1 MTWTRHEHGN
11 SWSDTQAD
19 DAREAHIHKLDGGS
33 SRLELVDPINSGW
46 SVWWQGERIISLV
59 NKAIR
64 AALKA
69 DSFAAYLKRTRGWS
83 LQATSNFLLDRW
95 ASKLAKLRSA
105 ANAAVITKMITGWL
119 ATQSVQMKRGQVD
132 LKKLRE
138 DKILALGVCRLC
150 GSGPETNWH
159 VQAECTH
166 RKKSQTVMAH
176 GTSHLAARLDLR
188 SARP

>member
-1 MTWTRHEHGN
+1 M
-11 SWSDTQAD
+11 
-19 DAREAHIHKLDGGS
+19 
-33 SRLELVDPINSGW
+33 DPINSGW

-138 DKILALGVCRLC
+138 DEILALGVCKLC